1 MNTVRY
7 IKSFSKG
14 QITIPKEFREFFGIG
29 DEFWLKLQI
38 NDGKL
43 IAEPVEKKGSEKEKA
58 AYRKKLLAIKADW
71 FDENDYKAI
80 RKENEDRLK
89 EYGI

>member
-29 DEFWLKLQI
+29 DEFWLKLYI

-43 IAEPVEKKGSEKEKA
+43 IAEPIEQKHKMSYKKTLLTIKGAWDLETELAKS
-58 AYRKKLLAIKADW
+58 RKQIEEQLDKHTL
-71 FDENDYKAI
+71 
-80 RKENEDRLK
+80 
-89 EYGI
+89 